1 MPDQARPPGAIT
13 RFNEWLAVH
22 AMAVFGSMWA
32 FYVFLLYGVLPI
44 VDPAHA
50 FQYLNW
56 SNWAQL
62 WSLPLLMVGQSVLG
76 RAAERRA
83 AETHDAVMEEL
94 GLLRDAHAEL
104 ARIVADQNAD
114 ALAGGEA

>member
-1 MPDQARPPGAIT
+1 MPDEARPPGAIT

-22 AMAVFGSMWA
+22 AMTLFGSMWA

-44 VDPAHA
+44 IDPGHS

-62 WSLPLLMVGQSVLG
+62 WSLPLLMVGQQVLG

-83 AETHDAVMEEL
+83 DETHDAVMEEL
-94 GLLRDAHAEL
+94 GLLRGAHEEL
-104 ARIVADQNAD
+104 ARIVAGDAPD
-114 ALAGGEA
+114 ALAGGEV